1 MQKKRDEKMK
11 KMEKTKSLNKPPKI
25 PFKYLGIAT
34 QVLPILGTLFAV
46 ILAIFTGIGWM
57 EISLLMLMHFL
68 VMGSGEIGAHRMFT
82 HRAFKAHK
90 SVSAV
95 FCALASMATQGPV
108 LYWVM
113 HHRLHHQYSDTE
125 KDPHSPHVYPGA
137 EKRGLLHGLFR
148 AHFSWIYDKDTVDL
162 SYNEIAFSNEAR
174 RLVAHTKYPNI
185 VKISNCYWFWIL
197 LGVAIPALI
206 GGLWMGTWL
215 GALKGG
221 LWGGIVRIFIG
232 QHATWGINSCSHHF
246 GTRDFECRDR
256 STNNWLF
263 AMLTWGNWHN
273 NHHAFPSSAR
283 TGLKWW
289 QVDIAWWIILSLEKL
304 GLVYNVKRP

>member
-108 LYWVM
+108 L
-113 HHRLHHQYSDTE
+113 
-125 KDPHSPHVYPGA
+125 
-137 EKRGLLHGLFR
+137 
-148 AHFSWIYDKDTVDL
+148 
-162 SYNEIAFSNEAR
+162 
-174 RLVAHTKYPNI
+174 
-185 VKISNCYWFWIL
+185 
-197 LGVAIPALI
+197 
-206 GGLWMGTWL
+206 
-215 GALKGG
+215 
-221 LWGGIVRIFIG
+221 
-232 QHATWGINSCSHHF
+232 
-246 GTRDFECRDR
+246 
-256 STNNWLF
+256 
-263 AMLTWGNWHN
+263 
-273 NHHAFPSSAR
+273 
-283 TGLKWW
+283 
-289 QVDIAWWIILSLEKL
+289 
-304 GLVYNVKRP
+304 